1 MILIPPIPFRG
12 RRRRKGL
19 VAPPA
24 ALTLVAAA
32 YNPAYPFIEL
42 EFDREIDFSAM
53 VGSAITVMD
62 TASQHAKMAATGE
75 VVVINPKKIQ
85 VTMVNAGAMSGSG
98 VKLTATGGNGIVAVD
113 DGGAWEGVTDVDLPF
128 S

>member
-1 MILIPPIPFRG
+1 MITFPPVKKH
-12 RRRRKGL
+12 RKRMS
-19 VAPPA
+19 VRAAKPPVE
-24 ALTLVAAA
+24 LTLVAAA
-32 YNPAYPFIEL
+32 YNPAFPFIEL

-98 VKLTATGGNGIVAVD
+98 VKLTATAGNGIVAVD
-113 DGGAWEGVTDVDLPF
+113 DGGAWEGVTNVDLPF